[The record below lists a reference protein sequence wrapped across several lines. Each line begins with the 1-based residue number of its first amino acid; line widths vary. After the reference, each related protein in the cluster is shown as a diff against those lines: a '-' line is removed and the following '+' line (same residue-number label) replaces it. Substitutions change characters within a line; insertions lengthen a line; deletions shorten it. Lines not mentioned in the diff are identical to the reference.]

1 MKAQDITLAML
12 RNHNNL
18 DDSLFL
24 KTYIELQS
32 DSGVPMDESSK
43 QFLLKTAVILIASVH
58 DDVRRFGYRIILSYV
73 NKFKDYQPLHDV
85 AHLFEYMPV
94 VNYIDRRRSSSAN
107 NADAAVTASSLLLA
121 AYKENF
127 SSPSDQSIYRSAGQ
141 MRLSRF
147 ATSTDNA
154 VVVAPTSYGKSDLI
168 INKSASH
175 PDSKIC
181 IIVPSKALLAQT
193 KKALLKNSEI
203 RTSRAKIITHP
214 DMYRAGD
221 NVLAVLTQERT
232 LRLLQKN
239 PELSFDFVLV
249 DEAHNMLSADHRAK
263 LLTQVLMICKKRN
276 DSLKTNFYTPFLA
289 SPDSI
294 KLVNERDDKQHFSID
309 EHIKIERLYYAIIDP
324 IGSESLLGLYDQF
337 LNRSISSASIEE
349 NNDIAFIINHSN
361 NKNIV
366 YVNKPRDTER
376 VAMALA
382 KSLPEIET
390 SPEIEQIASALSE
403 LVHDDYNMVECVK
416 KGVVYHHGGLPDI
429 VRLYIENIFSKSP
442 QIRYIVTTS
451 TLLEGV
457 NIPADRMFILTPN
470 KGRGHLSKAQ
480 FRNLIGRVSRF
491 GDVFSSEDSGIE
503 LLEPHVYLIKGLYC
517 DNRFNPLKYYK
528 DNASV
533 SVKISD
539 KIENP
544 LLSNTENSTER
555 IKAFEY
561 LENIEPGSSGTDLG
575 FQLASTDIG
584 RASYRNNIYDFD
596 IVTNEE
602 RLNINLED
610 YKQANTTPIS
620 TAEQALQAIL
630 SIFMRDI
637 ELYSS
642 SDALERITQSDKAQ
656 RFYSRLLQW
665 RTEGAAFKKMIALF
679 VHYWKNIGSNMVY
692 IGSRWGEETYRNGV
706 MPLWV
711 DMRKKTPAQ
720 LVNLAIAKIKEEQDF
735 VEFNLLQ
742 YIEVLNDL
750 QLIDPTLYDQ
760 IKYGTSDARMITLL
774 KNGCSLEL
782 SKLIV
787 EQDDYYN
794 RLVINTQTDEV
805 EFTDAVVELMR
816 FNEENAILI
825 FEASSYVRQ

>member
-24 KTYIELQS
+24 KSYIELQS
-32 DSGVPMDESSK
+32 SDNASMDEHSK
-43 QFLLKTAVILIASVH
+43 QFLLKVAVILIASVH

-94 VNYIDRRRSSSAN
+94 VNYLDRRH
-107 NADAAVTASSLLLA
+107 AVSNDDVDTSDTASSLLMA

-127 SSPSDQSIYRSAGQ
+127 LSPSGEGIYRSAGQ

-168 INKSASH
+168 ISKSADH
-175 PDSKIC
+175 PDANIC
-181 IIVPSKALLAQT
+181 IVVPSKALLAQT
-193 KKALLKNSEI
+193 KKALLKNDEV
-203 RTSRAKIITHP
+203 RANRPKIITHP
-214 DMYRAGD
+214 DMYRTGD
-221 NVLAVLTQERT
+221 SVLAVLTQERL

-239 PELSFDFVLV
+239 PELSFDFILV
-249 DEAHNMLSADHRAK
+249 DEAHNILSADHRAK
-263 LLTQVLMICKKRN
+263 LLEQVIIKKKKRN
-276 DSLKTNFYTPFLA
+276 ETLKTNFYTPFLA

-294 KLVNERDDKQHFSID
+294 KLVNEQEEKQHFSID

-324 IGSESLLGLYDQF
+324 LGSESYLGLYDQF
-337 LNRSISSASIEE
+337 LNRSIDSTSIEE
-349 NNDIAFIINHSN
+349 DNDIAFIINHSN
-361 NKNIV
+361 SKNIV

-376 VAMALA
+376 AAMALA
-382 KSLPEIET
+382 RSLPDMEPT
-390 SPEIEQIASALSE
+390 PEIEQITSALSD

-416 KGVVYHHGGLPDI
+416 KGVVYHHGGLPEI
-429 VRLYIENIFSKSP
+429 VRLYIENIFSKST

-480 FRNLIGRVSRF
+480 FKNLIGRVSRF
-491 GDVFSSEDSGIE
+491 GDVFSSEDSGIQ

-528 DNASV
+528 ENASI

-544 LLSNTENSTER
+544 LLSNTENATER
-555 IKAFEY
+555 VKAFEY
-561 LENIEPGSSGTDLG
+561 LENIEPGSSGVESD

-584 RASYRNNIYDFD
+584 KSSYRNNIYDFD
-596 IVTNEE
+596 IVTNED
-602 RLNINLED
+602 RLNLNLNE
-610 YKQANTTPIS
+610 YKLANTEPIS
-620 TAEQALQAIL
+620 SAEQVLQAIL
-630 SIFMRDI
+630 AIFI
-637 ELYSS
+637 NNISLYSS
-642 SDALERITQSDKAQ
+642 SDALERIAQSEKAQ

-679 VHYWKNIGSNMVY
+679 VHYWKNMGSNMVY
-692 IGSRWGEETYRNGV
+692 IGSRWGEETYGTGV
-706 MPLWV
+706 MLLWV

-735 VEFNLLQ
+735 VEFRLLQ

-750 QLIDPTLYDQ
+750 QLLDATLYDQ

-782 SKLIV
+782 SRLIV
-787 EQDDYYN
+787 EQDEYYDL
-794 RLVINTQTDEV
+794 LVVNTQTDEV
-805 EFTDAVVELMR
+805 QFTDALVELMQS
-816 FNEENAILI
+816 NDENAIMI
-825 FEASSYVRQ
+825 FEASSYVR